1 MARKLAGDG
10 MTNQEIESIRARL
23 NAATPGPWKAIKYYK
38 NQLSNGA
45 GPDWGLEGVRSFE
58 DADLCAHA
66 PTDLRALLAEVE
78 RLNHNFVQ
86 TERHSQILEISVKNL
101 TAECEEAFKRGA
113 MAMREAAAAEAKRH
127 KTHAIEFGVKL
138 DPLTA
143 GEIADHIY
151 LLAIPKEE

>member
-1 MARKLAGDG
+1 MTKEELAA
-10 MTNQEIESIRARL
+10 IRARFD
-23 NAATPGPWKAIKYYK
+23 GDGI
-38 NQLSNGA
+38 GF
-45 GPDWGLEGVRSFE
+45 GPDDHIIL
-58 DADLCAHA
+58 
-66 PTDLRALLAEVE
+66 ALLDEVE

-86 TERHSQILEISVKNL
+86 TERHSRILEISVKNL

-113 MAMREAAAAEAKRH
+113 VAMREAAAAEAKRH
-127 KTHAIEFGVKL
+127 KTHAIEFGLKL